1 MSNQRTFASMA
12 WSAKGKVTRRE
23 RFLAEMDQVIPWP
36 QLLALIEPHYPKAG
50 QGRQPLGQEKMLR
63 IYLLQQWFNPSDP
76 QAEDAIYD
84 SESMRR
90 FARVELGDDV
100 VPDESTILRFRHL
113 LERHGLTQAIF
124 DSITGLL
131 EERRLLLRSGTIVD
145 ATIIAAPSS
154 TKNASAT
161 RDPEMKQTRKGKN
174 WHFGMKLHIGADKRG
189 IVHTVRATNAAVADV
204 TQLSELLHGGER
216 EVFGDQAY
224 WKEDD
229 QQFLKSW
236 GMHYRIN
243 RRPTPRRPL
252 SERWRMINRERWRTR
267 ACGEHAFRVIKQLW
281 GFTKVRY
288 HGLAKNLARA
298 QTMFALANLYQV
310 RRQLLPQGAR
320 CALWETFGQQAVS
333 VALSAGPII
342 TQPPFVEPDCHDHF

>member
-1 MSNQRTFASMA
+1 MGNQRTFASMA
-12 WSAKGKVTRRE
+12 WQAKGKVTRRE
-23 RFLAEMDQVIPWP
+23 RFLAEMDAVIPWTR
-36 QLLALIEPHYPKAG
+36 LLGLIAPHYPKAG
-50 QGRQPLGQEKMLR
+50 NGRQPLGMEKMLR
-63 IYLLQQWFNPSDP
+63 IYFLQQWFNLSDP

-90 FARVELGDDV
+90 FARVELGDEV

-154 TKNASAT
+154 TKNASAS
-161 RDPEMKQTRKGKN
+161 RDPEMKQTRKGRN

-189 IVHTVRATNAAVADV
+189 IVHTVRATAASVADI
-204 TQLSELLHGGER
+204 TQLPDLLHGQER

-229 QQFLKSW
+229 REFLEAW
-236 GMHYRIN
+236 GMRYRIN
-243 RRPTPRRPL
+243 RRPTSKRPL
-252 SERWRMINRERWRTR
+252 SARWRMINRARSRTR
-267 ACGEHAFRVIKQLW
+267 ARGEHAFRIVKQLW
-281 GFTKVRY
+281 GFAKVRY
-288 HGLAKNLARA
+288 RGLAKNLARA

-310 RRQLLPQGAR
+310 RRQLLPAGAR
-320 CALWETFGQQAVS
+320 CAL
-333 VALSAGPII
+333 
-342 TQPPFVEPDCHDHF
+342 